1 MKKGIIQFL
10 CFIGLIL
17 LIRFLVASDH
27 HFIAI
32 IVGIIGFIILIFG
45 DEITS
50 GGGGGCGCAGTPGC
64 M

>member
-1 MKKGIIQFL
+1 MKKFL

-17 LIRFLVASDH
+17 LIRFLVASGH

-50 GGGGGCGCAGTPGC
+50 GAGGGGGGSCDCAGTPGC
-64 M
+64 Y